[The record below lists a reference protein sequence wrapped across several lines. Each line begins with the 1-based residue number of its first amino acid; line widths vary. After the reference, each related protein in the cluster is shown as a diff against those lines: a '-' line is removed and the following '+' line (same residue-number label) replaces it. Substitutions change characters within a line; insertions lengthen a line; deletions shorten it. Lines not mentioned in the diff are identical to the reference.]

1 MKYGEGFNVIPSIV
15 PKILIF
21 EVPGG
26 TPENDAFAVAS
37 IFLAIFEP
45 LYFQNQLS

>member
-1 MKYGEGFNVIPSIV
+1 MKYGEGFNVIPLIV
-15 PKILIF
+15 LKILIF

-37 IFLAIFEP
+37 IFPPFLNPCIFIT
-45 LYFQNQLS
+45 N